1 MYISVSVRSTG
12 RNFDFKNLKKITDVL
27 QLIRKAKFVN
37 QLSSTN
43 SGLSR
48 ARDRSKNVVFRS
60 FLDVFGT
67 FRVLTLSRSGLQ
79 QQGWYHSIQRAKIH

>member
-1 MYISVSVRSTG
+1 MYVSVATRSTG
-12 RNFDFKNLKKITDVL
+12 RNFDFKNLKKITDVH
-27 QLIRKAKFVN
+27 QLIREAEFVG
-37 QLSSTN
+37 QLPSCY

-48 ARDRSKNVVFRS
+48 ARDRSKNVVFPS